1 MLSRKAGK
9 AQVQVLEFGRM
20 AARLV
25 AYIVACIVGVTLIAG
40 LIVGAQRED
49 DGAVDLIVVNARVYA
64 GDGAS
69 ELAEAVAVRGNKVI
83 RVGTNSEI
91 RRLRRAQT
99 TVIDARGGAVLPG
112 FNDAHAHFISGGLS
126 LDQVSLLEART
137 LDEIKDTVRV
147 WADAHPEREWIT
159 GRGWYYQ
166 PFTGGLPTRQL
177 LDALVPDR
185 PVYLTAYD
193 GHTGWANTRA
203 LKLAGINRRTKNPA
217 NGTVVKDPRSGEPTG
232 VLKESAM
239 QLMRAAAPQPTRE
252 DKVAAIR
259 AGLGEAH
266 RNGVTSVQNAGGSPE
281 DLDLYNDL
289 RKRGELTLRVYQAL
303 SADASLT
310 EADLDRLEQV
320 RMRFADDPLL
330 KTGAIKLMADG
341 VIESHTAAM
350 LEPYTNRPASKGHA
364 NFTPEQLNQVVAML
378 DRRGWQVMTHA
389 IGDGA
394 VRMALDAYEAAAK
407 ANPAPERGR
416 RHRIEHIETIAAA
429 DIKRFG
435 SLDVI
440 ASLQPLH
447 ALPSPAGGDVW
458 SANIGPERAA
468 RAWVWNS
475 IAKGGGKVAFGSDW
489 PVVTIDPLVGLHVA
503 VNRTT
508 VDGLPEGGW
517 LPAERLP
524 LRRAIDAYTRTA
536 AWASYDELR
545 KGTLSR
551 DMLADL
557 VVLSDDIFSMKPG
570 RITDARVVVTIVDGK
585 VVYRR
590 DGPETTTH

>member
-1 MLSRKAGK
+1 
-9 AQVQVLEFGRM
+9 M

-83 RVGTNSEI
+83 RVGTNTEI

-99 TVIDARGGAVLPG
+99 TVIDAKGGAVLPG
-112 FNDAHAHFISGGLS
+112 FNDAHAHFINGGLS
-126 LDQVSLLEART
+126 IDQVSLLEART
-137 LDEIKDTVRV
+137 LDEIKDTVRL
-147 WADAHPEREWIT
+147 WAETHPEREWIT

-166 PFTGGLPTRQL
+166 PFTGGLPTRQM

-185 PVYLTAYD
+185 PAYLTAYD

-203 LKLAGINRRTKNPA
+203 LKLAGITRRTKNPA
-217 NGTVVKDPRSGEPTG
+217 NGTIVKDARTGEPTG

-239 QLMRAAAPQPTRE
+239 QLMHAASPQPTRE

-259 AGLGEAH
+259 DGLEEAH
-266 RNGVTSVQNAGGSPE
+266 SFGVTSVQNAGGSPE
-281 DLDLYNDL
+281 DLELYNEL
-289 RKRGELTLRVYQAL
+289 RKRGALTLRVYQAL
-303 SADASLT
+303 TADASLT
-310 EADLDRLEQV
+310 DADLDRLEQV
-320 RMRFADDPLL
+320 RTRFADDPLL

-341 VIESHTAAM
+341 VIETHTAAM
-350 LEPYTNRPASKGHA
+350 LEPYANRPATKGHA
-364 NFTPEQLNQVVAML
+364 NFTPEQLNKIVGML

-389 IGDGA
+389 VGDAA
-394 VRMALDAYEAAAK
+394 VRMTLDAYEAAAK
-407 ANPAPERGR
+407 ANAAPQRGR
-416 RHRIEHIETIAAA
+416 RHRIEHIETIDPA

-435 SLDVI
+435 KLGVI
-440 ASLQPLH
+440 ASMQPLH
-447 ALPSPAGGDVW
+447 ALPSPAGDDVW

-475 IAKGGGKVAFGSDW
+475 IARARGTVTFGSDW
-489 PVVTIDPLVGLHVA
+489 PVVTIDPLMGLHVA

-508 VDGLPEGGW
+508 LDGLPKGGW
-517 LPAERLP
+517 LPAERMQ
-524 LRRAIDAYTRTA
+524 LRKAVDDYTKNA

-557 VVLSDDIFSMKPG
+557 VVLSDDIFSMPPG
-570 RITDARVVVTIVDGK
+570 RITDAQVIVTIVDGK

-590 DGPETTTH
+590 DAPETTH

>member
-1 MLSRKAGK
+1 
-9 AQVQVLEFGRM
+9 M

-83 RVGTNSEI
+83 RVGTNTEI

-99 TVIDARGGAVLPG
+99 TVIDAKGGAVLPG
-112 FNDAHAHFISGGLS
+112 FNDAHAHFINGGLS
-126 LDQVSLLEART
+126 IDQVSLLEART

-147 WADAHPEREWIT
+147 WAETHPEREWIT

-166 PFTGGLPTRQL
+166 PFTGGLPTRQM

-185 PVYLTAYD
+185 PAYLTAYD

-203 LKLAGINRRTKNPA
+203 LKLAGITRRTKNPA
-217 NGTVVKDPRSGEPTG
+217 NGTIVKDARTGEPTG

-239 QLMRAAAPQPTRE
+239 QLMHAASPQPTRE

-259 AGLGEAH
+259 DGLEEAH
-266 RNGVTSVQNAGGSPE
+266 SFGVTSVQNAGGSPE
-281 DLDLYNDL
+281 DLELYNEL
-289 RKRGELTLRVYQAL
+289 RKRGALTLRVYQAL
-303 SADASLT
+303 TADASLT
-310 EADLDRLEQV
+310 DADLDRLEQV
-320 RMRFADDPLL
+320 RTRFADDPLL

-341 VIESHTAAM
+341 VIETHTAAM
-350 LEPYTNRPASKGHA
+350 LEPYANRPATKGHA
-364 NFTPEQLNQVVAML
+364 NFTPEQLNKIVGML

-389 IGDGA
+389 VGDAA
-394 VRMALDAYEAAAK
+394 VRMTLDAYEAAAK
-407 ANPAPERGR
+407 ANAAPQRGR
-416 RHRIEHIETIAAA
+416 RHRIEHIETIDPA

-435 SLDVI
+435 KLGVI
-440 ASLQPLH
+440 ASMQPLH
-447 ALPSPAGGDVW
+447 ALPSPAGDDVW

-475 IAKGGGKVAFGSDW
+475 IARARGTVTFGSDW
-489 PVVTIDPLVGLHVA
+489 PVVTIDPLMGLHVA

-508 VDGLPEGGW
+508 LDGLPKGGW
-517 LPAERLP
+517 LPAERMQ
-524 LRRAIDAYTRTA
+524 LRKAVDDYTKNA

-557 VVLSDDIFSMKPG
+557 VVLSDDIFSMPPG
-570 RITDARVVVTIVDGK
+570 RITDAQVIVTIVDGK

-590 DGPETTTH
+590 DAPETTH